1 MENKIKEKNI
11 EFQEALALC
20 NHKKTLEIR
29 DEYLNLTQSKSQ
41 IQHTYIREFLY
52 LLEESNDLELLIKY
66 YKNDKL
72 SPNQKY
78 LLSNKIAKLLV
89 PIDYKK
95 AIEFSKE
102 NEIKYLVAK
111 ELVKNDFTKSQSFI
125 NEINEIS
132 FHYGFIAFS
141 LLIKSNKKDLENLIE
156 DLDAKREKNKIN
168 ESDYEESLLK
178 ISFEVF
184 ETFPEISQAI
194 LNEFQNKDSVPSDIL
209 DLQIL
214 ITIKKAKEDFK
225 NITQFI
231 NDMDNLD
238 FIKAKA
244 ILEIVRYYKNDIS
257 EIIDFIFISI
267 DKFHSDFAKYDV
279 IYNIQKLTNQDYSK
293 ELSKLARKLNLDDE
307 TMSFDNEI
315 WFEYLEKNKCRFV

>member
-1 MENKIKEKNI
+1 MENKIKKKNI

-20 NHKKTLEIR
+20 NHKKALEIR
-29 DEYLNLTQSKSQ
+29 DDYLNLTQSKSQ

-66 YKNDKL
+66 YKNEKL
-72 SPNQKY
+72 SKNQKY
-78 LLSNKIAKLLV
+78 LLSNKIAKLFI

-111 ELVKNDFTKSQSFI
+111 ELVKNDFAKSQSFI
-125 NEINEIS
+125 NEISEIS

-141 LLIKSNKKDLENLIE
+141 LIMKSNKKALENLIE
-156 DLDAKREKNKIN
+156 DLDAQREKNKIN

-184 ETFPEISQAI
+184 KTFPEISQAI
-194 LNEFQNKDSVPSDIL
+194 LDRFQNIDSVPSDIL

-231 NDMDNLD
+231 DDMDNLD

-257 EIIDFIFISI
+257 KIIDFLFISI

-307 TMSFDNEI
+307 TMNFDSEI
-315 WFEYLEKNKCRFV
+315 WFEYLEKNKFRFV